1 VGKDFRLE
9 PELNYLQKPYQPQ
22 TLILAVRRCLD
33 GKRAEN
39 GGTSVLT
46 NHQAAKAAD

>member
-33 GKRAEN
+33 GKRTEN
-39 GGTSVLT
+39 GQAHGPAS
-46 NHQAAKAAD
+46 HQPAEIKN